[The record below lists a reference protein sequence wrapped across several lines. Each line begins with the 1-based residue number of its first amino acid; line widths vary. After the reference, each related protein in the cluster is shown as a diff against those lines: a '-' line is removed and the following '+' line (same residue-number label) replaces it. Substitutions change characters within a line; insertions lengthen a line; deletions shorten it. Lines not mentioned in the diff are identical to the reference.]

1 MDSSKEPPRSKIPGV
16 PYRRRKSPKQRRVTT
31 SPQWIAQG
39 PLAPWMLR
47 YAQWLIQQ
55 PEAELAIPN
64 KGSRKRMGPRIS
76 ERTAYA
82 SLTAKRRITKEYIN
96 VLEQRADFRDYFDK
110 CRADVAF
117 LTKELMKRSIH
128 VAVEAR
134 EVALERASG
143 RILMP
148 DGTTQY
154 GTMDIKA
161 VNDLTRWVPEV
172 AFPKKDLA
180 AEKPPTIVLHLGD
193 GASRKLLGTLG
204 QEEPQDVEYEVIE
217 NQKLLEAGDDDA

>member
-16 PYRRRKSPKQRRVTT
+16 PYRRRKTPKQRRVTT

-55 PEAELAIPN
+55 PEAELAIAN
-64 KGSRKRMGPRIS
+64 KGGRKRLGPRIS

-82 SLTAKRRITKEYIN
+82 SLTAKRKIGKEYIN
-96 VLEQRADFRDYFDK
+96 VLEQRADFREYFDK

-117 LTKELMKRSIH
+117 LTKELMKRSVH

-134 EVALERASG
+134 EEALKRASG
-143 RILMP
+143 RVDMP
-148 DGTTQY
+148 DGSVAY
-154 GTMDIKA
+154 IAMDVKS

-172 AFPKKDLA
+172 AFPKKDA
-180 AEKPPTIVLHLGD
+180 TAEKPPTIVLHLGD

>member
-134 EVALERASG
+134 EEALGRASG
-143 RILMP
+143 RIEMP
-148 DGTTQY
+148 DGTVQY

-172 AFPKKDLA
+172 AFPKKDA
-180 AEKPPTIVLHLGD
+180 TAEKPPTIVLHLGD

-217 NQKLLEAGDDDA
+217 NQKLLTDGEED

>member
-1 MDSSKEPPRSKIPGV
+1 MDSSKDPPRSKIPGI
-16 PYRRRKSPKQRRVTT
+16 PYRRRKSPKQRRLTT

-82 SLTAKRRITKEYIN
+82 SLTAKRKINKDYIN
-96 VLEQRADFRDYFDK
+96 TLEQRPDFREYFDK

-117 LTKELMKRSIH
+117 LTKELMKRSVH

-134 EVALERASG
+134 EEALGRASG
-143 RILMP
+143 RVEMP
-148 DGTTQY
+148 DGSVRY
-154 GTMDIKA
+154 GEMDIKA

-217 NQKLLEAGDDDA
+217 NQKLLTDGEED

>member
-143 RILMP
+143 RIQMP
-148 DGTTQY
+148 DGSTQY
-154 GTMDIKA
+154 GAMDIKA

-172 AFPKKDLA
+172 AFPKKDA
-180 AEKPPTIVLHLGD
+180 TAEKPPTIVLHLGD

-217 NQKLLEAGDDDA
+217 NQKLLEAGDDE